1 LQDTNPLQCVFAI
14 LGEKPVSGQEAD
26 TQNATATPQRKN
38 TSLVYPAE
46 EHSDEQPNATGN
58 SRAEPLTDRL
68 PDRAAGSSIH
78 ARLADLSNDT
88 SLLGNLP

>member
-1 LQDTNPLQCVFAI
+1 
-14 LGEKPVSGQEAD
+14 
-26 TQNATATPQRKN
+26 
-38 TSLVYPAE
+38 LVYPAE